1 MKLGF
6 CYCVFGVFGPGVC
19 NGGLLDPQLCF
30 EGAIAMLVVDPSQ
43 MAACDIVWVVVQ
55 MDK

>member
-6 CYCVFGVFGPGVC
+6 CYCVFDVFGPGVC

-30 EGAIAMLVVDPSQ
+30 EGAITMLVVDPS
-43 MAACDIVWVVVQ
+43 
-55 MDK
+55 